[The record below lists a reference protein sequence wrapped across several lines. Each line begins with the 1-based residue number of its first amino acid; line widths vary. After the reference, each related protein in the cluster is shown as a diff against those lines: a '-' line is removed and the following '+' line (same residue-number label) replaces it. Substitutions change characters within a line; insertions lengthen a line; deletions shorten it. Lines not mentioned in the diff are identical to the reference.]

1 MRSVTKENITDTF
14 LSYFGQDTDP
24 RLRLVMESLVR
35 HLHNFARET
44 ELTHDEWRKGVEFL
58 QKVGE
63 VTTPERNE
71 FVLLSDVLGLSSM
84 VDMLHSPEEG
94 TNSSVL
100 GPFHI
105 SGSPDLPIGGD
116 LKGDWDGEV
125 VLFKGRIL
133 DASGAPIA
141 GAKLDVWQTAPN
153 ALYSSQDP
161 NQDTY
166 SFHGVQTVGSDGT
179 YAFTS
184 IRPVAYT
191 VPTDGPVGEILNAT
205 GRHPWRPSHMHY
217 IVTADGYREL
227 VTEVFPDDDPYLDQD
242 TVFGVREDLVMR
254 YQPQDSDSFPD
265 GLALSGKISGQW
277 SLVEFDFVLTR
288 G

>member
-153 ALYSSQDP
+153 ALYS
-161 NQDTY
+161 
-166 SFHGVQTVGSDGT
+166 
-179 YAFTS
+179 
-184 IRPVAYT
+184 
-191 VPTDGPVGEILNAT
+191 
-205 GRHPWRPSHMHY
+205 
-217 IVTADGYREL
+217 
-227 VTEVFPDDDPYLDQD
+227 
-242 TVFGVREDLVMR
+242 
-254 YQPQDSDSFPD
+254 
-265 GLALSGKISGQW
+265 LSLIHI
-277 SLVEFDFVLTR
+277 
-288 G
+288 